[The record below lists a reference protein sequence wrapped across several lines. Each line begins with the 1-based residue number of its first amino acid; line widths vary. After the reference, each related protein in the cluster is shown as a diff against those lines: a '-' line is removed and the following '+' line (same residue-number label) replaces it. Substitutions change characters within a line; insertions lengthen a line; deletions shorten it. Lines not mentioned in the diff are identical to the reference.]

1 MTAMTATI
9 NNIEKISKLL
19 VSNFCNT
26 LEETDAFFNIQLIQ
40 RKKDTTDCE
49 ANSRLIKSIN
59 IPFKNSITD
68 FLEEFKKMEPTIL
81 KLCHNES
88 CRAMINLNPC
98 SKKNMHLKF
107 IQKLTN
113 NLMENNLNQFP
124 FNNKGMIQSVI
135 DNSHI
140 SGQPKLWVLDIDTK
154 GEEFLNKVIQFL
166 EDHKSELNFKVE
178 SEVNIVIETIESK
191 NGFHLITR
199 PFNVQ
204 IFNKQFPDIEIKKHG
219 LTNLII
225 L

>member
-1 MTAMTATI
+1 MAATI
-9 NNIEKISKLL
+9 NHIEKISKLL

-40 RKKDTTDCE
+40 RKKDIPDGE

-59 IPFKNSITD
+59 IPFKNSMED

-81 KLCHNES
+81 KLCQNES

-98 SKKNMHLKF
+98 SKKNMHLKM
-107 IQKLTN
+107 IQKITDN
-113 NLMENNLNQFP
+113 MIQGQLNQLAFH
-124 FNNKGMIQSVI
+124 NKGMIQSVI

-140 SGQPKLWVLDIDTK
+140 GGQPKLWVLDIDTK
-154 GEEFLNKVIQFL
+154 DISTLDSIKQFL
-166 EDHKSELNFKVE
+166 VDHKSELNFKVE
-178 SEVNIVIETIESK
+178 SEVNIVVETIESK

-204 IFNKQFPDIEIKKHG
+204 IFDKQFPDIEIKKQG

>member
-59 IPFKNSITD
+59 IPFKNSMED
-68 FLEEFKKMEPTIL
+68 CLEEFKKMEPTIL
-81 KLCHNES
+81 KLSHNES

-98 SKKNMHLKF
+98 SKKNMHLKL
-107 IQKLTN
+107 IQKITDN
-113 NLMENNLNQFP
+113 MIQGQLNQLAFH
-124 FNNKGMIQSVI
+124 NKGMIQSVI

-154 GEEFLNKVIQFL
+154 DSLVLASIKQFL

-178 SEVNIVIETIESK
+178 SEVTLVVETIESK